1 MQNLKIKLTNIFHR
15 RRFCNDS
22 VLIVLI
28 YHRMWKSNTCISK
41 YCTFYM
47 TTYPYDRKPRDEV
60 RISIEKSKHP
70 AKWIYIIFTSS

>member
-1 MQNLKIKLTNIFHR
+1 MDYDAKFKKKLTNIFHR

-22 VLIVLI
+22 VFLIVLI
-28 YHRMWKSNTCISK
+28 YHRMRKSNTCISK

-47 TTYPYDRKPRDEV
+47 STYPYDRKPRDEV

-70 AKWIYIIFTSS
+70 AK